1 MIAVVFGGT
10 GMTGEALLKQLASNP
25 SYSAVYS
32 IQRRSTKSIDGVEV
46 VVVDFDSNNLSE
58 LIPACDVA
66 FCCLGT
72 TAKKAK
78 NQEAYTKLDHD
89 LVMNLAS
96 IVLQKGCSS
105 FVYQSSMGA
114 NEKSSIFYSRLKGRT
129 ERELTNL
136 GFEKLTIVRPS
147 LLLGDRKE
155 FRLGEKISMVL
166 MKLFDFMMVGSLKLY
181 RAIPVEQV
189 AKAMILLNSRPENG
203 VLIATNDRLWMM

>member
-10 GMTGEALLKQLASNP
+10 GMTGEALLKQLASNS
-25 SYSAVYS
+25 SYSKVYS
-32 IQRRSTKSIDGVEV
+32 VQRRLTTAIDEVEV
-46 VVVDFDSNNLSE
+46 VIVDFDSANLSDA
-58 LIPACDVA
+58 IPACDVA

-78 NQEAYTKLDHD
+78 NQETYVKLDHD

-96 IVLQKGCSS
+96 IVLSKGCKS
-105 FVYQSSMGA
+105 FVFQSSMGA

-136 GFEKLTIVRPS
+136 GFNKLTIVRPS

-166 MKLFDFMMVGSLKLY
+166 MKLFDFMMKGSLAKY

-189 AKAMILLNSRPENG
+189 AKAMLQLNNRPEKDT
-203 VLIATNDRLWMM
+203 LIATNDRLWMM